1 MDMRVALSPPAVT
14 RMSLRQHIRR
24 TVALAVPVMLARAG
38 LIIMMTVG
46 TVMVG
51 QSGPH
56 ELAWYAISLA
66 PQNMMLVIGIGLL
79 IGGAVL
85 TAQADGARRS
95 EQCGRIWKQTMIVAS
110 CVGLAYAVALQWS
123 EAILLGLGQTPE
135 IAVGGGRVLRQF
147 AAGMPPILLF
157 VACSGFLE
165 GIGRPKPGMIAALA
179 FNLLN
184 ALLCWLLIFGHWGLP
199 ALGAEGAAIA
209 ATITRWLM
217 VAAIIG
223 YILAMKDGAHYG
235 VRLPLAGHHGGIVKQ
250 LRLGLPLA
258 VAAGLET
265 SAFGATAIFAGW
277 LGETSLAAFQI
288 GLNVCTLA
296 FMLTMGVSTAA
307 GVRVANAIGRQDRI
321 GMKRAGWTAA
331 GMIAT
336 LMIVV
341 GLFIGLQ
348 RQWIAGAYTDNP
360 AVVALAVPTL
370 GVVALLVLFDGLQG
384 VLMGTTRGAADVVV
398 PLTMHACSFWIITIP
413 LAYWVVSSTAYG
425 AVGLFWTLFAGLV
438 SASLL
443 LGYRF
448 HTLSGRNI
456 RPL

>member
-1 MDMRVALSPPAVT
+1 
-14 RMSLRQHIRR
+14 
-24 TVALAVPVMLARAG
+24 
-38 LIIMMTVG
+38 
-46 TVMVG
+46 
-51 QSGPH
+51 
-56 ELAWYAISLA
+56 
-66 PQNMMLVIGIGLL
+66 
-79 IGGAVL
+79 
-85 TAQADGARRS
+85 
-95 EQCGRIWKQTMIVAS
+95 MIV
-110 CVGLAYAVALQWS
+110 
-123 EAILLGLGQTPE
+123 T
-135 IAVGGGRVLRQF
+135 
-147 AAGMPPILLF
+147 
-157 VACSGFLE
+157 
-165 GIGRPKPGMIAALA
+165 LA

-184 ALLCWLLIFGHWGLP
+184 AFLCWLLIFGHWGLP

-217 VAAIIG
+217 VAVIVG
-223 YILAMKDGAHYG
+223 YIFAMKDGAHYG

-277 LGETSLAAFQI
+277 LGETALAAFQI

-321 GMKRAGWTAA
+321 GMQRAGWTAA
-331 GMIAT
+331 GVIAVFMIA
-336 LMIVV
+336 V
-341 GLFIGLQ
+341 GLFIGLAPH
-348 RQWIAGAYTDNP
+348 WIAGVYSGNP
-360 AVVALAVPTL
+360 AVAALAVPAL

-413 LAYWVVSSTAYG
+413 LAYWVVSSTSYG
-425 AVGLFWTLFAGLV
+425 AVGLFWALFAGLV

-443 LGYRF
+443 LGFRF
-448 HTLSGRNI
+448 NTLSGRHI